1 MNTRAR
7 GFTLIELM
15 IVIAI
20 IALLSAIA
28 LPLYRRQQARAADTA
43 CLAEMK
49 TYANFAIAAIVNSDT
64 IPSPPAAACATAD
77 TATASSVSIS
87 GSPKSPGTHA
97 TTCDMSNANCTLA
110 P

>member
-1 MNTRAR
+1 MKMRAR

-20 IALLSAIA
+20 IALLSSIA
-28 LPLYRRQQARAADTA
+28 LPMYRHQQARAAETA

-49 TYANFAIAAIVNSDT
+49 TYANFAIAAIVNSDA
-64 IPSPPAAACATAD
+64 IPTPAANACAAAD
-77 TATASSVSIS
+77 TATASSVSIN
-87 GSPKSPGTHA
+87 GTPKSPGTHI
-97 TTCDMSNANCTLA
+97 TTCDMATANCAIA